1 MGILVMNKNSHRH
14 SLIHS
19 LCLSAALAVNPPPA
33 HALPDVA
40 NTVAGSVS
48 VQNVGAKELQITAGD
63 GAILHHYSFDVAADE
78 TVRFVQP
85 SADARVL
92 NRILSTSPSQIDG
105 RLIGNGHVYLLNPSG
120 VIFGEGSVV
129 ETGKL
134 HAVAGSLYDHDFID
148 RKDNFTSLSGEVR
161 NMGSIT
167 AGEVVMAG
175 SSVVNSGRIH
185 APQGLVVMAAGP
197 GSGVEI
203 SSRSGGVSVTVTPGG
218 SGANSYAYGDLAGQA
233 LLLSGVVEASR
244 VEAHAETIE
253 LSGRVDASQVNMG
266 NFRTVGQS
274 AGSLSADTL
283 TLAGSYSSESPPTV
297 ELTSSENGIVNLQA
311 SGNFERLSVRSKG
324 TLHFSQMS
332 SESTT
337 SHGSSTA
344 FHSRHLDLRADGGDL
359 TVAYP
364 VSPFSSD
371 TYNSLILASTHK
383 VILGFDLENLNFLHR
398 VFYGRDVIAST
409 SQGSK
414 ALTSLKANTLSIDD
428 LSSPLSADVLHTLS
442 AENPDFEG
450 FRTDGILK
458 LADLTDSELN
468 VFLKWGGFSNYAY
481 FLEAPPPP
489 SVSYSSSY
497 EYSDDPFALFGGS
510 YSVLADESSSGE
522 ESDSAAEEEVATTAS
537 ATAISQAAAAVP
549 FAPISSAIL
558 SPAANRLLDQVL
570 SPEVEAGLEKYLNR

>member
-1 MGILVMNKNSHRH
+1 MNKNSYLHF
-14 SLIHS
+14 LIPS
-19 LCLSAALAVNPPPA
+19 LCLFAALAVNPPAA
-33 HALPDVA
+33 HALPAVA
-40 NTVAGSVS
+40 ETVAGSVS
-48 VQNVGAKELQITAGD
+48 VQNVGLKELQITAGD
-63 GAILHHYSFDVAADE
+63 GAILHHHSFDVAADE
-78 TVRFVQP
+78 TVRFIQP

-105 RLIGNGHVYLLNPSG
+105 KLIGNGHVYLLNPSG

-134 HAVAGSLYDHDFID
+134 HAVAGSLYDQDFID

-175 SSVVNSGRIH
+175 SSVANSGRIH
-185 APQGLVVMAAGP
+185 APEGLVVMVAGP
-197 GSGVEI
+197 GSGVEL
-203 SSRSGGVSVTVTPGG
+203 SSRSGGVSVTVTPAG
-218 SGANSYAYGDLAGQA
+218 SGGNSSASSDLAGQA
-233 LLLSGVVEASR
+233 LLQSGVVEASR

-253 LSGRVDASQVNMG
+253 LSGRVDASQVNLG
-266 NFRTVGQS
+266 NFRSVRQNT
-274 AGSLSADTL
+274 GSLSADTL

-311 SGNFERLSVRSKG
+311 SRNFERLSVRSKG
-324 TLHFSQMS
+324 TLRVSQMS

-344 FHSRHLDLRADGGDL
+344 FHSRHVDLRTEGGDL
-359 TVAYP
+359 TVTA
-364 VSPFSSD
+364 PFTSISYD
-371 TYNSLILASTHK
+371 TSSLILATTHN
-383 VILGFDLENLNFLHR
+383 VVFGLDRENLNFLHQ
-398 VFYGRDVIAST
+398 VFYGRNLSSSSPES
-409 SQGSK
+409 SQG
-414 ALTSLKANTLSIDD
+414 ALTPLKAHTLSIDD
-428 LSSPLSADVLHTLS
+428 LSFPFSASVLQALS

-458 LADLTDSELN
+458 SSE
-468 VFLKWGGFSNYAY
+468 FSNYAY

-489 SVSYSSSY
+489 SVSYGSSY

-522 ESDSAAEEEVATTAS
+522 EGDSAAEEEVATTAS
-537 ATAISQAAAAVP
+537 ATAISQAASAVP